1 MWLTTNNNQQQT
13 YGSQITKYSY
23 NGIFLSKSR
32 NRLPNCITQM
42 NLKEGPKRTE
52 LGTEEDLQG
61 PIQKEDLSEQS
72 KTHKKADSHDPIFRK
87 F

>member
-1 MWLTTNNNQQQT
+1 
-13 YGSQITKYSY
+13 
-23 NGIFLSKSR
+23 
-32 NRLPNCITQM
+32 M

-72 KTHKKADSHDPIFRK
+72 KTTKRQTRMIPFLGNSRTSKTNAQ
-87 F
+87 

>member
-1 MWLTTNNNQQQT
+1 
-13 YGSQITKYSY
+13 
-23 NGIFLSKSR
+23 
-32 NRLPNCITQM
+32 M